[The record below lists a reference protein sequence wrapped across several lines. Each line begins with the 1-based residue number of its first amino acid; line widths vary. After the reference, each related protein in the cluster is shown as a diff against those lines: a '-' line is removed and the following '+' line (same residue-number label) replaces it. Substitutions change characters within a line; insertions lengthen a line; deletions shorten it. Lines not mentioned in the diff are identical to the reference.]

1 MNQQS
6 LWFIDDAITLVHDAE
21 GGIVYHP
28 ARLPPATADQWLA
41 TLRALVS
48 WRSLRRPMYERV
60 VDVPRLV
67 ASVALRDPGR
77 PACIDAALALVQ
89 AVAPAPYTHVG
100 LNLYRDG
107 RDSVAPHGDRQAE
120 LVPGWPIAIVSLG
133 APRDML
139 VRAHAGGSARRVTL
153 EPGSVLVM
161 SHASQRTHE
170 HGIPKSARAA
180 GPRISLAFR
189 ARRATP

>member
-1 MNQQS
+1 MNKQL

-107 RDSVAPHGDRQAE
+107 HDSVAPHGDRQAE
-120 LVPGWPIAIVSLG
+120 A
-133 APRDML
+133 A
-139 VRAHAGGSARRVTL
+139 
-153 EPGSVLVM
+153 
-161 SHASQRTHE
+161 E
-170 HGIPKSARAA
+170 HGYDRLHLGTSHRGTGERGTGEGCVWRGA
-180 GPRISLAFR
+180 GRSGGLHGVTRP
-189 ARRATP
+189 

>member
-1 MNQQS
+1 MNKQL

-60 VDVPRLV
+60 VDVPRPV

-139 VRAHAGGSARRVTL
+139 VRAHAVGSARRVTL

-161 SHASQRTHE
+161 SHASQLTHE
-170 HGIPKSARAA
+170 HGIPKTADGA

-189 ARRATP
+189 VRLPAV